1 MQLLALGIPIQGGQA
16 DECPNE
22 GNYVGYRMDAV
33 SHPMNSVLC
42 RPNRGLMT
50 PT

>member
-22 GNYVGYRMDAV
+22 GNYVGYRMDACFPPPWTLFYV
-33 SHPMNSVLC
+33 GP
-42 RPNRGLMT
+42 PEA
-50 PT
+50 